1 MCPSADDRAPDDRAA
16 EQATVHS
23 VHEDDSVSLLGD
35 DGMLLNASA
44 AAVAA
49 GGWRA
54 LRPGQRVSL
63 RRQVGKITAV
73 LPPATPGDA
82 LLMEPPVT

>member
-1 MCPSADDRAPDDRAA
+1 
-16 EQATVHS
+16 

-44 AAVAA
+44 AAVAV

-63 RRQVGKITAV
+63 RRQAGTITAV
-73 LPPATPGDA
+73 LAPSTPDDP
-82 LLMEPPVT
+82 LFTVPPVT